1 MEFNFIKSQGCGNDF
16 VIVDERKQP
25 IVQEDYRGHLARV
38 LCDRNFC
45 IGATSVLYM
54 LPPSTLEAD
63 VLMRI
68 FEADRSESS
77 MCGNGVR
84 CIADC
89 YSEKTDSTI
98 IRVQTK
104 AGIKKVEKSTIGP
117 HKEYSVDMG
126 NLATTQG
133 EINKALSQEAIR
145 LDKLKI
151 DGRLENIPFE
161 RVSPSLSR
169 YGTFFLY
176 GAGEPH
182 LVIFVDEDVYSER
195 STHTIRE
202 VGDAFNLKE
211 SDLRKSG
218 VVPFGC
224 NVNLAQRIS
233 QDAISIRTYER
244 GVDNETLACG
254 TGATACAAV
263 AYLSQIVDSS
273 RIQVSVKGKRV
284 YADILGDT
292 ENPNQLTIGV
302 NNTKEGKTTLTLI
315 GPAEMIA
322 RGELVGSGLKGI
334 EKFLVGK

>member
-1 MEFNFIKSQGCGNDF
+1 MEFNFIKSHGCGNDF

-25 IVQEDYRGHLARV
+25 IVQEDYRGHLAKV

-54 LPPSTLEAD
+54 LPPSTNKAD
-63 VLMRI
+63 VYMRI

-89 YSEKTDSTI
+89 YSEKTGSTI
-98 IRVQTK
+98 IRVETK
-104 AGIKKVEKSTIGP
+104 AGIKKVEKSTVGSQ
-117 HKEYSVDMG
+117 KEYSVDMG
-126 NLATTQG
+126 NLTATQD
-133 EINKALSQEAIR
+133 EINKALSQQAIR

-161 RVSPSLSR
+161 RVSYNLSR

-176 GAGEPH
+176 GTGEPH
-182 LVIFVDEDVYSER
+182 LVVFVNENVYNESN
-195 STHTIRE
+195 THTLRE
-202 VGDAFNLKE
+202 VGNTFNLKE

-224 NVNLAQRIS
+224 NVNLAQIIS
-233 QDAISIRTYER
+233 QNTISIRTYER

-254 TGATACAAV
+254 TGASACAAA
-263 AYLSQIVDSS
+263 AYLSQRVKCP
-273 RIQVSVKGKRV
+273 RIQVIVKGKGA
-284 YADILGDT
+284 YTDLLGDT
-292 ENPNQLTIGV
+292 ENNNQLTIGV
-302 NNTKEGKTTLTLI
+302 NNSEEGKTSLTLI